1 MSETNVELIDKTSVE
16 ESEELEESIV
26 QYLTFCLQMHVV
38 GVRLKSVKEVMGVKS
53 ITTLPR
59 TPKFVRGVINLRGQI
74 VPVIDLK
81 LKFGM
86 GITDFTV
93 DSCIIIV
100 EVQINDEAMII
111 GALADSVKDVI
122 ELQEE
127 NIDPA
132 PKMGAAIDSKFIVG
146 MSMQENDFFTILNT
160 QVLFSID
167 ELMEG
172 ADSGTVSA
180 SVT

>member
-1 MSETNVELIDKTSVE
+1 M
-16 ESEELEESIV
+16 
-26 QYLTFCLQMHVV
+26 
-38 GVRLKSVKEVMGVKS
+38 
-53 ITTLPR
+53 TTLPR

-81 LKFGM
+81 FKFGM

-93 DSCIIIV
+93 DTCIIIV
-100 EVQINDEAMII
+100 EVKINDEAMII
-111 GALADSVKDVI
+111 GALADSVNDVI
-122 ELQEE
+122 ELQEN

-160 QVLFSID
+160 HVLFSIN

-180 SVT
+180 LVV